1 MIPTSLQELTLTAL
15 NLVQLGILTFMMRE
29 LRELTKREKNGRKD
43 DRRSSAD
50 ILPSSDGRPSARSS
64 RASSARATHAS

>member
-1 MIPTSLQELTLTAL
+1 VIPTSLQELTLTAL

-43 DRRSSAD
+43 DRRS
-50 ILPSSDGRPSARSS
+50 
-64 RASSARATHAS
+64 